1 MDTSS
6 VTLAPIG
13 ELIAEGNQTIQT
25 LETANDEISKE
36 AFLQLLVAQ
45 IRHQDPLNP
54 ADGIEYL
61 SQLAEFSSLEQMIA
75 IREELAGLRT
85 DVAEQHDGDA
95 AEAEPPAG
103 GEANDS

>member
-1 MDTSS
+1 MSS

-13 ELIAEGNQTIQT
+13 ELIADPSQTVRRI
-25 LETANDEISKE
+25 ETANDQISKD

-54 ADGIEYL
+54 ADGVEYL

-75 IREELAGLRT
+75 IREELTGLR
-85 DVAEQHDGDA
+85 AELEEELGANDGDA
-95 AEAEPPAG
+95 DPLTG
-103 GEANDS
+103 DGLKDS